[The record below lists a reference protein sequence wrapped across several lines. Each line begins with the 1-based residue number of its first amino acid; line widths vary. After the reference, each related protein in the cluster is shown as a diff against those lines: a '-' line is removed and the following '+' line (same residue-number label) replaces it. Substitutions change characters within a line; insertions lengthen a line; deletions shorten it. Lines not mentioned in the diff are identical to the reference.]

1 MFRESGLGADKQTD
15 KVLKLTPDG
24 HMSIIIYDRSILFG
38 SYNKQIS
45 KTFTQGLNNVGEF
58 QNYN

>member
-15 KVLKLTPDG
+15 KVLNLTPDR
-24 HMSIIIYDRSILFG
+24 HMSIIIYGRSILFE